1 MPSFTP
7 LMKYLGLFI
16 VLYFGLLA
24 VCSIPNVSAG
34 MASAYRGLSRPII
47 EAVFPAAYL
56 RFNGDESAQAN
67 PNIIRVVYAS
77 QAEVDRQ
84 TELARQ
90 QGTKSLRMNAASYD
104 LYFNLLYTTFF
115 LFLLTLIILTP
126 ISWIGKAWAFL
137 WGTLL
142 FTAFTLFKVAIF
154 LLDQFNK
161 SSMDMYQLSES
172 GGDFVA
178 GTALL
183 LKSLGFSSFIVI
195 LIWVLVT
202 FRRSTWAKVLQWSS
216 GAEKA

>member
-1 MPSFTP
+1 MPSFGP
-7 LMKYLGLFI
+7 LLKYLGLFI
-16 VLYFGLLA
+16 VLYFALLA
-24 VCSIPNVSAG
+24 LCSIPSVSAG
-34 MASAYRGLSRPII
+34 MANAYRGLSRPVI
-47 EAVFPAAYL
+47 ESIFPDAYL
-56 RFNGDESAQAN
+56 RFNGDDAEKAN

-115 LFLLTLIILTP
+115 LFLLTLILITP
-126 ISWIGKAWAFL
+126 ISWKGKAWSLL

-161 SSMDMYQLSES
+161 SSMDMYQLNES
-172 GGDFVA
+172 TGDFVA
-178 GTALL
+178 NLALL

-195 LIWVLVT
+195 LIWVLVA
-202 FRRSTWAKVLQWSS
+202 FRRSNWSQVLQWSAKS
-216 GAEKA
+216 DG